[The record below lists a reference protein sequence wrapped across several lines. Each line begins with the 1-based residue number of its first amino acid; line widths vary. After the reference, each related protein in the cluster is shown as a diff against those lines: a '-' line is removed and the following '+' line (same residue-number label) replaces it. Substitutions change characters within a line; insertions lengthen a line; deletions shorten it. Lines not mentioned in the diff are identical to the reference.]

1 VRERRRGTLIAIDG
15 AHGLDVGDAAAAFA
29 KSASRRELAC
39 GVSRWDASG
48 LFADVAAAPVADRDV
63 SPRTLALL
71 YAADLAF
78 RLRWEI
84 GPALEQGLVIVAAP
98 YVATAVA
105 FGVAAGLQADWL
117 ATLYRF
123 APTADRTVL
132 LSERKL
138 ARPWKR
144 KPDRGFGE
152 CCTTLLE
159 ATPEGFAR
167 KKTRRAMLEALAEMA
182 DEHDGLG
189 GRRRLR
195 EIVAELIH
203 KK

>member
-1 VRERRRGTLIAIDG
+1 VSETRRGTLIAIDA
-15 AHGLDVGDAAAAFA
+15 AHGGDVGGAANAFA
-29 KSASRRELAC
+29 KLAARRHVRC

-48 LFADVAAAPVADRDV
+48 LFGDVAAAPIADRDV

-84 GPALEQGLVIVAAP
+84 APALEQGLVIVAAP
-98 YVATAVA
+98 YVATAAA
-105 FGVAAGLQADWL
+105 FGAAAGLHADWL

-123 APTADRTVL
+123 APSADRTII
-132 LSERKL
+132 LSERKPS
-138 ARPWKR
+138 RSWKR
-144 KPDRGFGE
+144 RPDRGFGE

-167 KKTRRAMLEALAEMA
+167 KKTRRAMLGTLTAMA
-182 DEHDGLG
+182 DDHGGLA

-195 EIVAELIH
+195 EIVAEIGRR
-203 KK
+203 